1 MDQQHNKQDDNNL
14 TIMESPKHWRHEHGP
29 LMNLEDGVAYPGRV
43 NISFMGMMAS
53 GARWSN

>member
-1 MDQQHNKQDDNNL
+1 MSNDVAIKSVVPSFHVVVRPD
-14 TIMESPKHWRHEHGP
+14 WRHEHGP